1 MREYEVTIIIQPKLE
16 ESGRNELIEQ
26 VESWLV
32 GAEVTEENKPEAK
45 HWGMRKMAYPIQKFV
60 EGYYVHYSLNL
71 DGTRIPDIERNF
83 QYNENIIRYMVIR
96 KEEETKKE
104 AEAKTEVE
112 AKIED

>member
-26 VESWLV
+26 VNAWLV
-32 GAEVTEENKPEAK
+32 GEEVTEENKPEVN
-45 HWGMRKMAYPIQKFV
+45 HWGMRKMAYPIQKFA

-71 DGTRIPDIERNF
+71 DTTRVTDIERNF

-96 KEEETKKE
+96 KEVETKKE
-104 AEAKTEVE
+104 VE
-112 AKIED
+112 TQKED